1 MKQRG
6 DSSRDFKPLKLPSAV
21 SEKLYMIWLAF
32 SIDVIENQIASDD
45 EEEMEPYGILQLPEQ
60 PRYDLTEQYF
70 CKNSHLIEIVAMFQ
84 CYQDNFL
91 AITHIYIYIYIYRFT
106 SRAPQR

>member
-1 MKQRG
+1 
-6 DSSRDFKPLKLPSAV
+6 
-21 SEKLYMIWLAF
+21 
-32 SIDVIENQIASDD
+32 
-45 EEEMEPYGILQLPEQ
+45 MEPYGILQLPEQ

-91 AITHIYIYIYIYRFT
+91 AITHIYIYTYIGLQAALHKGNTLIGTNLLPLIYLVCMAVYKLGIHYSFQKLRHCCWLCVAT
-106 SRAPQR
+106 GA